1 MESPARTC
9 CASTRRQTWTAAAI
23 SIARSLRKWRG
34 EEVDGAAR
42 APQTEGGHKKY
53 VNFRDLRGE

>member
-1 MESPARTC
+1 MESPARTR
-9 CASTRRQTWTAAAI
+9 CASTRRQTWTAAV
-23 SIARSLRKWRG
+23 SIARSLREWRG
-34 EEVDGAAR
+34 NEMDGAAR